1 VAEEALVESLVAD
14 SVKLV
19 EELDRQGDSP
29 SNALWY
35 FFSDADVWR
44 LLVAGPTFDP
54 LLPKEEGHAYQPIAR
69 ALGKLDLLSL
79 TIANVKLV
87 RTDDP
92 VLVATKFVVKTPAHG
107 VVRAHFRDNTFNG
120 IFVKEM
126 LVLRAA

>member
-1 VAEEALVESLVAD
+1 MAEEALVESSVTD

-19 EELDRQGDSP
+19 EQLDKQGDTP
-29 SNALWY
+29 SNVLWY
-35 FFSDADVWR
+35 FFSDAEVWR
-44 LLVAGPTFDP
+44 LLVAGRPFDS
-54 LLPKEEGHAYQPIAR
+54 LLPKDESRAYQKVAAAIGSAGLTSLSIA
-69 ALGKLDLLSL
+69 D
-79 TIANVKLV
+79 VKLV

-92 VLVATKFVVKTPAHG
+92 VLVATKFVIKTPVDG

>member
-1 VAEEALVESLVAD
+1 MAEEALVESSVTD

-19 EELDRQGDSP
+19 EELDKQGDTP
-29 SNALWY
+29 SNVLWY
-35 FFSDADVWR
+35 FFSDAEVWR
-44 LLVAGPTFDP
+44 LLVAGKSFDS
-54 LLPKEEGHAYQPIAR
+54 LLPKDESHAYQKIAR
-69 ALGKLDLLSL
+69 AIGSANLTSLS
-79 TIANVKLV
+79 IADVKLV

-92 VLVATKFVVKTPAHG
+92 VLVATKFVIKTPADG

>member
-1 VAEEALVESLVAD
+1 MAEEALVESLVAD

-19 EELDRQGDSP
+19 EVLDKHGDSP

-35 FFSDADVWR
+35 FFSDADEWR
-44 LLVAGPTFDP
+44 LLIAGRTFDG
-54 LLPKEEGHAYQPIAR
+54 LLPKNEARAYQKIAG
-69 ALGKLDLLSL
+69 AIGKVSLGSL
-79 TIANVKLV
+79 TIADVKLV

-92 VLVATKFVVKTPAHG
+92 VLVATKFVVRTPAHG

>member
-1 VAEEALVESLVAD
+1 MVEEALVESAVTD

-19 EELDRQGDSP
+19 EELDKQGDTP
-29 SNALWY
+29 SNVLWY
-35 FFSDADVWR
+35 FFSDAEVWR
-44 LLVAGPTFDP
+44 LLVAGKSFDT
-54 LLPKEEGHAYQPIAR
+54 LLPKDESDAYQKIAR
-69 ALGKLDLLSL
+69 AIGNVNLTTLS
-79 TIANVKLV
+79 IADVKLV

-92 VLVATKFVVKTPAHG
+92 LLVATKFVIKTPADG

>member
-1 VAEEALVESLVAD
+1 MAEEALVESLVSD

-19 EELDRQGDSP
+19 EELDKQGDVP

-35 FFSDADVWR
+35 YFSDAEEWR
-44 LLVAGPTFDP
+44 LLVAGSTFDS
-54 LLPKEEGHAYQPIAR
+54 LLPKNEGQAYQKVATAITKA
-69 ALGKLDLLSL
+69 ALDSL
-79 TIANVKLV
+79 TIADVKVV
-87 RTDDP
+87 RTDDSL
-92 VLVATKFVVKTPAHG
+92 LVATKFAMQTPARG

>member
-1 VAEEALVESLVAD
+1 MAEEALVESSVTD

-19 EELDRQGDSP
+19 EQLDKQGDTP
-29 SNALWY
+29 SNVLWY
-35 FFSDADVWR
+35 FFSDAEVWR
-44 LLVAGPTFDP
+44 LLVAGRPFDS
-54 LLPKEEGHAYQPIAR
+54 LLPKDESRAYQKVAAAIGSAGLTSLSIA
-69 ALGKLDLLSL
+69 D
-79 TIANVKLV
+79 VKLV

-92 VLVATKFVVKTPAHG
+92 VLVATKFVIKTSVDG

>member
-1 VAEEALVESLVAD
+1 MAEEALVESLVAD

-19 EELDRQGDSP
+19 EELDKQGDDP

-35 FFSDADVWR
+35 YFSDAEEWR
-44 LLVAGPTFDP
+44 FLIAGLTFDQ
-54 LLPKEEGHAYQPIAR
+54 LLPKNEDQAYQKVATAITKAS
-69 ALGKLDLLSL
+69 LNSL
-79 TIANVKLV
+79 TIADVKLI
-87 RTDDP
+87 RMDDP
-92 VLVATKFVVKTPAHG
+92 LLVATKFVIRTPARG

>member
-1 VAEEALVESLVAD
+1 MAEEALVESSVTD

-19 EELDRQGDSP
+19 EELDKQGDTP
-29 SNALWY
+29 SNVLWY
-35 FFSDADVWR
+35 FVSDAEVWR
-44 LLVAGPTFDP
+44 LLVAGTSFDS
-54 LLPKEEGHAYQPIAR
+54 LLPKDESHAYQKIAR
-69 ALGKLDLLSL
+69 AIGSANLTSLS
-79 TIANVKLV
+79 IADVKLV

-92 VLVATKFVVKTPAHG
+92 VLVATTFVIKTPADG

>member
-1 VAEEALVESLVAD
+1 MAEEALVESLVAD

-19 EELDRQGDSP
+19 RELDKQEDAP
-29 SNALWY
+29 SNVLWY
-35 FFSDADVWR
+35 YFSDAEEWR
-44 LLVAGPTFDP
+44 LLVAGKSFDQ
-54 LLPKEEGHAYQPIAR
+54 LLPRDEGRAYQKVAR
-69 ALGKLDLLSL
+69 ALGKTNLDSL
-79 TIANVKLV
+79 TIADVKLV

-92 VLVATKFVVKTPAHG
+92 LLAATKFLIRTPPDG